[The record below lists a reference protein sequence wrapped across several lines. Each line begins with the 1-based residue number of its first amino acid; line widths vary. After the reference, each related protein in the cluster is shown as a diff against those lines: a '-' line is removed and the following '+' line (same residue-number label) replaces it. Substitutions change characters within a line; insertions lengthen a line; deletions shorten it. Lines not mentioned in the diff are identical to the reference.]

1 MESDLW
7 KGFVRSEK
15 GAFSRM
21 YDLHV
26 DSLFS
31 YGCKLCSDS
40 EMVKD
45 SIQDV
50 FIDLYEHRNQLSV
63 PNNIK
68 FYLFKALKRTLFR
81 RLKKERKFGSI
92 NERNDLSFQT
102 DYSIEKETIN
112 VEIENYKK
120 KLILHTLKTLTRKQQ
135 EILYLKF
142 TMGFDYQEISQILGI
157 DNNSVR
163 KQVYRAIKRLRES
176 QLIKELKTI
185 VLFKLFGA
193 RVAIS

>member
-1 MESDLW
+1 
-7 KGFVRSEK
+7 
-15 GAFSRM
+15 
-21 YDLHV
+21 
-26 DSLFS
+26 
-31 YGCKLCSDS
+31 
-40 EMVKD
+40 MVKD

-63 PNNIK
+63 PDNIK

-193 RVAIS
+193 RVAMS